1 MYVNCISYGLCF
13 VSGVELCSLAL
24 SPVTLQLSWV
34 TVVRRK
40 KLCVNAKD
48 IMWNIIVCVIQ
59 NMSPRLF
66 SIPGL
71 HCTPRTSLYAVVQRL
86 PMKPVLSGQT
96 ADVVKFKYEG

>member
-1 MYVNCISYGLCF
+1 MGCVLCF

-34 TVVRRK
+34 TVVGRK
-40 KLCVNAKD
+40 KLCANTED
-48 IMWNIIVCVIQ
+48 IMWIMWNIIVCVFQ